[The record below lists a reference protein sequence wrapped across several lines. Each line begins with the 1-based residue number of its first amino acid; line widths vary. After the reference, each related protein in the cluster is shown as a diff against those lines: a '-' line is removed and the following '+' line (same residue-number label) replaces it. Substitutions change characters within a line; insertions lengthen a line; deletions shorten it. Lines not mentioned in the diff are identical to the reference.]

1 VDDEESMKVKAHYYV
16 EVTIDF
22 PGQYPDDLTETKEWI
37 QKEYGMLK
45 IPAIKNLLGGNRA
58 ILVGEIPPMKNTV
71 RRGEPKFV
79 VPPL

>member
-1 VDDEESMKVKAHYYV
+1 MKVKARYYV